1 MATLYELTAHA
12 KALYEQ
18 MSDLGLPLETIQD
31 TIEAEIP
38 IAEKIK
44 SYVFVIKELEAH
56 EAAAKAESDRIA
68 ERARKFKARSQM
80 LKERLQEAMEAAA
93 ITKQEYPEFTVRL
106 QKNPPSLSV
115 VDESLIPKSFYVEQA
130 PKLDSRGLI
139 NHIKDGNEIKG
150 VEIIQKTGL
159 RIV

>member
-1 MATLYELTAHA
+1 MATLYELTEHA
-12 KALYEQ
+12 KHLYDQ
-18 MSDLGLPLETIQD
+18 MSDLGLPLETIRD
-31 TIEAEIP
+31 TIDGELP

-44 SYVFVIKELEAH
+44 SYVFVIKELEAN
-56 EAAAKAESDRIA
+56 ADAAKAEADRIA

-106 QKNPPSLSV
+106 QKNPPSLNV
-115 VDESLIPKSFYVEQA
+115 IDETFIPKSFYIEQA
-130 PKLDSRGLI
+130 PKLDSRGLLS
-139 NHIKDGNEIKG
+139 HIKDGNEIKG
-150 VEIIQKTGL
+150 VEVIQKTGL